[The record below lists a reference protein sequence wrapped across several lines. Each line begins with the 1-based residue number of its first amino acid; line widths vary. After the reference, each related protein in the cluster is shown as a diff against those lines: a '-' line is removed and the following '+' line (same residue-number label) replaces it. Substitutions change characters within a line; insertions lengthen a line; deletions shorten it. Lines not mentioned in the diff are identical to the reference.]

1 MPGKINNPLKN
12 SSGSKIASET
22 KGGLSADNKTE
33 VFPPR
38 AKKVIPLSGLKMMSF
53 LPLIIYLILSLSL
66 PSLTLPAH
74 ESGHEE
80 ENIPRQ
86 VIFQPLFLSF
96 LVQQHSQKEASAEE
110 ISLKPLEIADILAWK
125 NITYAS
131 LTPDGQWL
139 VYQLQPNEGDSE
151 IIIRQVKGDKQY
163 RFTRGEIPRAQARG
177 PEAAPSGAEIILAE
191 NSRYVAFLV
200 YPKASEAKKLR
211 LERKRITPDACLV
224 DLTTGEKRE
233 WSKIKRILFSGESSG
248 WLALHRFPPESQ
260 EKETDKWSGSDLIL
274 YDLNQKSEINI
285 GNVAEFAFEKKGNYL
300 AWIVDAQGKAGNGV
314 QIRFLPT
321 GEVKVLDSDQSI
333 YKSLNWTEKGDGLA
347 VLKGK
352 EDKNYEDKLYS
363 LVAFRHFSS
372 PAKIEKIV
380 FDPEKEKDFPK
391 DMTISPDRRP
401 AWSEDRQMLIFGL
414 KSLKKKESLPEE
426 EKKVEKSSLEKTLPA
441 RETPVAT
448 SRRSE
453 AIDEEDM
460 PDLVIWHW
468 LDPRLQ
474 SQQQVEERR
483 DSTYSYLAI
492 YRVKE
497 KKFLRLAD
505 DNLREVQ
512 ILPKSAWAIGFDVTP
527 YELEGNLSGQRY
539 RDIYIINL
547 LTGEKKLALKKNR
560 WSYEASTDGTHFLYY
575 EDGHFYTYEM
585 ATGKIYNLTAKIPS
599 LFYDEEDDHNVPKPP
614 VRPLGWS
621 SDGQYVLLSD
631 NWDIWLV
638 SVHGEKFLNLTQN
651 GKKEGLRY
659 QRRYQLDPEEKGIDL
674 SRPLYFSVYGEWT
687 KKAGIARLEV
697 ETKNWKVSGP
707 KILLWDEA
715 VFSRLLKAKKAEIY
729 LFTRETYKDFP
740 DYYSADSFLQNPQR
754 LTEANPQQK
763 NYLWSEGCRLL
774 DYESAKGKKLQA
786 ALFLPANYEIGKKYP
801 TIVYIYEKLSQNLNR
816 YFLPTANG
824 FNKSVYTSHGYAVLM
839 PDIVYTLN
847 DPGMSAVWCV
857 LPALEAAIKTGVV
870 DPERVGLHGHSWGGY
885 QTAFL
890 ITQTKAFKAAVAGAP
905 LTNMI
910 SMYSSIYW
918 NTGSANQPIFESSQ
932 GRFTGGYWENL
943 EAYARNSPV
952 YWAHLVETPLLILHN
967 DKDGAVVWNQGIEY
981 FNTLRR
987 LKKPVIMLQYVGEN
1001 HSLAKP
1007 ANQKDYTVRM
1017 KEFFDHF
1024 LLGKPAPDWLEKGI
1038 PYLKIK
1044 DHLKE
1049 RVRQIQEAI
1058 EAQTR
1063 EKKTQ
1068 SKK

>member
-1 MPGKINNPLKN
+1 MVAPDKHLHPDFPGKERGLLRGRRFLAFQPGNRERA
-12 SSGSKIASET
+12 GSFIRL
-22 KGGLSADNKTE
+22 GLNLP
-33 VFPPR
+33 F
-38 AKKVIPLSGLKMMSF
+38 F
-53 LPLIIYLILSLSL
+53 LIFWLIFALAL
-66 PSLTLPAH
+66 PSLTFPSSYEADCGEETTRLSRGELPTGLLPDFRDKKPEVLAR
-74 ESGHEE
+74 
-80 ENIPRQ
+80 ENR
-86 VIFQPLFLSF
+86 
-96 LVQQHSQKEASAEE
+96 
-110 ISLKPLEIADILAWK
+110 LKPIELPDILAWK
-125 NITYAS
+125 NISYAS
-131 LTPDGQWL
+131 LTPDGNWL
-139 VYQLQPNEGDSE
+139 VYQLTPNEGDSE
-151 IIIRQVKGDKQY
+151 IIIRQVKGDREY
-163 RFTRGEIPRAQARG
+163 RFSRGEIARPQARAL
-177 PEAAPSGAEIILAE
+177 EMAPASPEIIIAD
-191 NSRYVAFLV
+191 NSRYMAFLI
-200 YPKASEAKKLR
+200 YPRASEAKKLR
-211 LERKRITPDACLV
+211 REKKRITPDACLV
-224 DLTTGEKRE
+224 DLATGEKKE
-233 WSKIKRILFSGESSG
+233 WSKIKRILFSGESAS
-248 WLALHRFPPESQ
+248 WLALHRFPPEAQ
-260 EKETDKWSGSDLIL
+260 EKETEKWSGSDLIL
-274 YDLNQKSEINI
+274 YDLKEKREINV
-285 GNVAEFAFEKKGNYL
+285 GNVAEFAFDKKGNYL
-300 AWIVDAQGKAGNGV
+300 AWIVDAQGQAGNGL
-314 QIRFLPT
+314 QLRYLPT
-321 GEVKVLDSDQSI
+321 GEVRALESDKAS
-333 YKSLNWTEKGDGLA
+333 YKNLSWSEKGDGLA

-363 LVAFRHFSS
+363 VVAFRNFTS

-380 FDPEKEKDFPK
+380 FDPAQEKSFPEE
-391 DMTISPDRRP
+391 MTVSPDRRP
-401 AWSEDRQMLIFGL
+401 AWSENLELLVFGL
-414 KSLKKKESLPEE
+414 KPLKRKDTVSEE
-426 EKKVEKSSLEKTLPA
+426 EKKGEKSAAEKAPI
-441 RETPVAT
+441 REASAQPP
-448 SRRSE
+448 RRSD

-483 DSTYSYLAI
+483 DATYSYLAI

-505 DNLREVQ
+505 DNLRDVQ
-512 ILPKSAWAIGFDVTP
+512 LTPKEAWAIGYDISP
-527 YELEGNLSGQRY
+527 YELEANLSGQRY
-539 RDIYIINL
+539 RDIYFTNL
-547 LTGEKKLALKKNR
+547 LTGEKKLGLKKNR
-560 WSYEASTDGTHFLYY
+560 WSYEASPDGTHFLFYD
-575 EDGHFYTYEM
+575 DGHFFTYEM
-585 ATGKIYNLTAKIPS
+585 ATGKTYNLTSKIPS
-599 LFYDEEDDHNVPKPP
+599 VFFDEEDDHNVIKPP

-651 GKKEGLRY
+651 GKKEKIRY
-659 QRRYQLDPEEKGIDL
+659 QRRFQLDPEEKGIDL
-674 SRPLYFSVYGEWT
+674 ARPLYFSVYGEWT
-687 KKAGIARLEV
+687 KRAGVARVEV
-697 ETKNWKVSGP
+697 DTKNWKIKSFRL
-707 KILLWDEA
+707 LLWEDA
-715 VFSRLLKAKKAEIY
+715 IFSRLMKARKAEIY

-740 DYYSADSFLQNPQR
+740 DYYVADAFLQNSQR

-763 NYLWSEGCRLL
+763 NYLWSAGARLI
-774 DYESAKGKKLQA
+774 DYESARGKKLQA
-786 ALFLPANYEIGKKYP
+786 ALFLPASYEPGKRYP

-816 YFLPTANG
+816 YFIPLANG

-839 PDIVYTLN
+839 PDFVYTLN

-857 LPALEAAIKTGVV
+857 LPALEEAIKTGIV

-890 ITQTKAFKAAVAGAP
+890 ITQTRAFKAAAAGAP

-952 YWAHLVETPLLILHN
+952 YWAHQVETPLLILHN

-1001 HSLAKP
+1001 HSLAKR
-1007 ANQKDYTVRM
+1007 ANQKDYTVRL

-1024 LLGKPAPDWLEKGI
+1024 LLGQPAPEWLEKGI

-1049 RVRQIQEAI
+1049 RVRQIQATSQALSKETKA
-1058 EAQTR
+1058 E
-1063 EKKTQ
+1063 EKK
-1068 SKK
+1068 

>member
-1 MPGKINNPLKN
+1 MKASYIN
-12 SSGSKIASET
+12 SSSHSFRIMGDLASKNGQSMSQQLRALPPHNRKKLNFGSLMTLISS
-22 KGGLSADNKTE
+22 LLVN
-33 VFPPR
+33 
-38 AKKVIPLSGLKMMSF
+38 IF
-53 LPLIIYLILSLSL
+53 LIFALSL
-66 PSLTLPAH
+66 PSLTFPIH
-74 ESGHEE
+74 QSGHNEE
-80 ENIPRQ
+80 HATNLFISRVDSPFSP
-86 VIFQPLFLSF
+86 ILGQPQFEA
-96 LVQQHSQKEASAEE
+96 QAKETN
-110 ISLKPLEIADILAWK
+110 LKPLELADILAWK
-125 NITYAS
+125 NISYAS
-131 LTPDGQWL
+131 LTPDGNWL

-151 IIIRQVKGDKQY
+151 VIIRQVKGDKEY
-163 RFTRGEIPRAQARG
+163 RFSRGETPRPQARG
-177 PEAAPSGAEIILAE
+177 PEATPSGAEIIIAE
-191 NSRYVAFLV
+191 NSRFVAFLV

-211 LERKRITPDACLV
+211 RERKRITSDACLV
-224 DLTTGEKRE
+224 DLTTGEKKE
-233 WSKIKRILFSGESSG
+233 WSKIRRILFSGESSG
-248 WLALHRFPPESQ
+248 WLALHRFPSESQ
-260 EKETDKWSGSDLIL
+260 EKETEKWSGSDLIL

-285 GNVAEFAFEKKGNYL
+285 GNVAEFAFDKLGHYL
-300 AWIVDAQGKAGNGV
+300 AWIVDAQGQAGNGI
-314 QIRFLPT
+314 QIRHLQS
-321 GEVKVLDSDQSI
+321 GEVRVLDSDQAF
-333 YKSLNWTEKGDGLA
+333 YKNLTWTEKGDGLV

-352 EDKNYEDKLYS
+352 EDKRYEDKIYS

-372 PAKIEKIV
+372 PAKIEKII
-380 FDPEKEKDFPK
+380 FDPAQEKDFPPE
-391 DMTISPDRRP
+391 MTISPDRRP
-401 AWSEDRQMLIFGL
+401 TWSENLQILIFGL
-414 KSLKKKESLPEE
+414 KPLKKKEIGPTE
-426 EKKVEKSSLEKTLPA
+426 EKAAEKAPTEKTSPA
-441 RETPVAT
+441 KEAQAQPP
-448 SRRSE
+448 RRAES
-453 AIDEEDM
+453 IDEEDM
-460 PDLVIWHW
+460 PDLIIWHW

-505 DNLREVQ
+505 DHIREVQ
-512 ILPKSAWAIGFDVTP
+512 IAPKEAWALGFDVTP

-539 RDIYIINL
+539 RDIYVINL

-560 WSYEASTDGTHFLYY
+560 WSYEASPDGRHFLYY
-575 EDGHFYTYEM
+575 DDGHFYTYEL
-585 ATGKIYNLTAKIPS
+585 ATGKTYNLTAKIPS
-599 LFYDEEDDHNVPKPP
+599 NFYDEEDDHNVQKPP

-621 SDGQYVLLSD
+621 SDSQYVLLSD

-638 SVHGEKFLNLTQN
+638 SAHGEKFLNLTQN

-659 QRRYQLDPEEKGIDL
+659 QRRFQLDPEEKGIDL

-687 KKAGIARLEV
+687 KKAGISRLEMD
-697 ETKNWKVSGP
+697 TKNWKVVGP
-707 KILLWDEA
+707 KLLLWDDA
-715 VFSRLLKAKKAEIY
+715 VFSRLFKAKKADVY
-729 LFTRETYKDFP
+729 LLTKETYKDFP
-740 DYYSADSFLQNPQR
+740 DYYATDSLLQNPQR

-763 NYLWSEGCRLL
+763 NYLWSAGCRLI

-786 ALFLPANYEIGKKYP
+786 ALFLPANYEPGKKYP

-816 YFLPTANG
+816 YFVPNIGG

-857 LPALEAAIKTGVV
+857 LPALEAAIKTGIV

-943 EAYARNSPV
+943 EAYTRNSPV
-952 YWAHLVETPLLILHN
+952 YWAHQVETPLLILHN

-1007 ANQKDYTVRM
+1007 ANQKDYTIRM

-1049 RVRQIQEAI
+1049 RVKQIQAAAAKEKQAEA
-1058 EAQTR
+1058 
-1063 EKKTQ
+1063 KK
-1068 SKK
+1068 

>member
-1 MPGKINNPLKN
+1 MKARKNNYPGN
-12 SSGSKIASET
+12 SSGIKGDFKAY
-22 KGGLSADNKTE
+22 GGLSLTTKPQT
-33 VFPPR
+33 FRPIR
-38 AKKVIPLSGLKMMSF
+38 LKKVNSGSPLTMIS
-53 LPLIIYLILSLSL
+53 SLSL
-66 PSLTLPAH
+66 IIFVIFSLSFSSLSFPAH
-74 ESGHEE
+74 KSGNNE
-80 ENIPRQ
+80 ENIPKG
-86 VIFQPLFLSF
+86 LSCAPNCPTF
-96 LVQQHSQKEASAEE
+96 PTLKQEGQELPSRD
-110 ISLKPLEIADILAWK
+110 ISLKPLELADILAWK
-125 NITYAS
+125 NISSAS
-131 LTPDGQWL
+131 LSPDGHWL

-151 IIIRQVKGDKQY
+151 VIIRQVKGDKEY
-163 RFTRGEIPRAQARG
+163 RFSRGEVPRARG
-177 PEAAPSGAEIILAE
+177 PEATSFGAEIIVAE

-200 YPKASEAKKLR
+200 YPKSSEAKKLR
-211 LERKRITPDACLV
+211 RERKRITPDACLV
-224 DLTTGEKRE
+224 DLATGEKKE
-233 WSKIKRILFSGESSG
+233 WSKIKRILFSRESSG

-260 EKETDKWSGSDLIL
+260 ERETEKWSGSDLIL

-285 GNVAEFAFEKKGNYL
+285 GNVAEFTFDKKGNYL
-300 AWIVDAQGKAGNGV
+300 AWIVDAQGQVGNGV
-314 QIRFLPT
+314 QIRHLAP
-321 GEVKVLDSDQSI
+321 GEVKVLDSDKAL
-333 YKSLNWTEKGDGLA
+333 YKSLTWTEKGDGLV

-363 LVAFRHFSS
+363 IVAFRNFTS
-372 PAKIEKIV
+372 PARIEKIL
-380 FDPEKEKDFPK
+380 FDPAQEKEFPAE
-391 DMTISPDRRP
+391 MTVSPDRRP
-401 AWSEDRQMLIFGL
+401 SWSEDLQILIFGL
-414 KSLKKKESLPEE
+414 KTLKKKEAPA
-426 EKKVEKSSLEKTLPA
+426 EKTPPA
-441 RETPVAT
+441 KEAQAQPP
-448 SRRSE
+448 RRPE
-453 AIDEEDM
+453 AIDEEDI
-460 PDLVIWHW
+460 PDLNIWHW

-492 YRVKE
+492 YRLKE

-505 DNLREVQ
+505 DNQREVQ
-512 ILPKSAWAIGFDVTP
+512 IAPREAWAIGFDVSP

-539 RDIYIINL
+539 RDIYVINL

-560 WSYEASTDGTHFLYY
+560 WSYGASTEGSHFLYY
-575 EDGHFYTYEM
+575 DDGHFYTYEL
-585 ATGKIYNLTAKIPS
+585 ATGKTYNLTARIPS
-599 LFYDEEDDHNVPKPP
+599 IFYDEEDDHNVTKPP

-631 NWDIWLV
+631 SWDIWLV
-638 SVHGEKFLNLTQN
+638 SARGEKFLNLTQN
-651 GKKEGLRY
+651 GKKEGIRY
-659 QRRYQLDPEEKGIDL
+659 QRRFQLDPEEKGIDL
-674 SRPLYFSVYGEWT
+674 TQPLYFSIYGEWT
-687 KKAGIARLEV
+687 KKEGIARLEV
-697 ETKNWKVSGP
+697 NLKTWKVAGP
-707 KILLWDEA
+707 KLLLWDEA
-715 VFSRLLKAKKAEIY
+715 VFSRLLKAKKADVY

-740 DYYSADSFLQNPQR
+740 DYYATDSLLQNSRR
-754 LTEANPQQK
+754 LTEANLQQK
-763 NYLWSEGCRLL
+763 DYLWSAGCCLL

-786 ALFLPANYEIGKKYP
+786 ALFLPANYEPGKRYP

-857 LPALEAAIKTGVV
+857 LPALEAAIKTGIV

-890 ITQTKAFKAAVAGAP
+890 VTQTRAFKAAVAGAP

-952 YWAHLVETPLLILHN
+952 YWSHQVETPLLILHN

-1024 LLGKPAPDWLEKGI
+1024 LLDKAAPDWLEKGI

-1049 RVRQIQEAI
+1049 RVKQIQAAI
-1058 EAQTR
+1058 EAQAR
-1063 EKKTQ
+1063 EKQIET
-1068 SKK
+1068 KK